1 MIIFVRQDQNR
12 NNKNKTDKIMKT
24 TVQNI
29 SDFLGNIVSFNNS
42 IKLYHWHVSGE
53 HSYAQHIALDQAL
66 DALLETADRIVETQY
81 ALNGDLDIVV
91 PQTSAPKDIVKHVE
105 DFYNYLEAKRE
116 LFEEAFTQAIIDDA
130 QEALQQLLYRLK
142 RLK

>member
-1 MIIFVRQDQNR
+1 
-12 NNKNKTDKIMKT
+12 MKT

-29 SDFLGNIVSFNNS
+29 SDFLGSVVSFNNS

-53 HSYAQHIALDQAL
+53 HSYSQHIALDQAL
-66 DALLETADRIVETQY
+66 EALIETTDRIVETQY
-81 ALNGDLDIVV
+81 ALNGDLNIVV
-91 PQTSAPKDIVKHVE
+91 PQTATPKDIIKHVE
-105 DFYNYLEAKRE
+105 NFYNYLEAKRE
-116 LFEEAFTQAIIDDA
+116 LFEEAFTQAIIDDS